1 MIRRIGKVLALFAM
15 VAFIANA
22 QCAFA
27 CVFPAAGSAPEQSGI
42 ALHVDVSHG
51 CCPHQKNPET
61 PGHPCPSAG
70 AHADPTIGAEVSKP
84 LSLHVESQ
92 SFAVANPG
100 WDFSLSATFSRL
112 PQPLAPQ
119 RIFDPPLSFSVLRI

>member
-1 MIRRIGKVLALFAM
+1 MLGRIGKVLALFAM
-15 VAFIANA
+15 AALIANA

-27 CVFPAAGSAPEQSGI
+27 CVFPAAGTARESSGI
-42 ALHVDVSHG
+42 ELRVGVSHG
-51 CCPHQKNPET
+51 CCPHQKSPQT

-84 LSLHVESQ
+84 LTFHIESH

-100 WDFSLSATFSRL
+100 RDFHLSATFSRL
-112 PQPLAPQ
+112 PQSFGPQ
-119 RIFDPPLSFSVLRI
+119 RTFDPPLSFSVLRI